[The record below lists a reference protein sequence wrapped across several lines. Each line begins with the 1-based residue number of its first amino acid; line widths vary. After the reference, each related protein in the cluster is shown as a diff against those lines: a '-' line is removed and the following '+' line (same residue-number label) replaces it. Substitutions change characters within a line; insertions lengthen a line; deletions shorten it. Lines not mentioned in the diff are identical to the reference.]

1 MFVVV
6 EPAEFFMH
14 RVKLIFDLESPDLE
28 DAEAREYLE
37 EHELEPRY
45 LFDDELEGHKCQVM
59 QFGGC
64 YLGGNHL
71 DRLAEIQRK
80 AVEVEVLTAEI
91 QGQLEGLEL
100 AEGRLSTEEIESTAQ
115 ALVPQFNVESSFQAG
130 ETGELEAVLDADA
143 VALAAKAYIYANR
156 AQG

>member
-45 LFDDELEGHKCQVM
+45 LFDDELEGRKCQVM

-71 DRLAEIQRK
+71 DRLAQIQRK

-91 QGQLEGLEL
+91 QGQLEVLEL
-100 AEGRLSTEEIESTAQ
+100 AEGRLSAEEIESTAQ
-115 ALVPQFNVESSFQAG
+115 ALVPQFNLESSFQAG

-143 VALAAKAYIYANR
+143 VALAARAYIDANR

>member
-45 LFDDELEGHKCQVM
+45 LFDDELEGRKCQVM

-71 DRLAEIQRK
+71 DRLAQIQRK
-80 AVEVEVLTAEI
+80 AVEVEVLTEEI
-91 QGQLEGLEL
+91 QGQLEVLEL
-100 AEGRLSTEEIESTAQ
+100 AEGRLSAEEIESTAQ
-115 ALVPQFNVESSFQAG
+115 ALVPQFHVESSFQAG
-130 ETGELEAVLDADA
+130 ESGELVAVLDADA
-143 VALAAKAYIYANR
+143 VALAAKDYIYANR